1 MMETVNVLL
10 QIKFKL
16 RIDQVHR
23 QILTALLSP
32 VRRLQIFFS
41 SKFGVDDLAKHIF
54 GENYEF
60 FMLPNDRLPV
70 SSVIL
75 LRQSTKQ
82 YGRGLVCGE
91 LTLVLIMKKEELYI
105 SYNRL
110 QCLFLQIYYF

>member
-23 QILTALLSP
+23 QIVTALLNPVQHLQISFFFSP
-32 VRRLQIFFS
+32 FKIWGRRLSETYFLGKQ
-41 SKFGVDDLAKHIF
+41 
-54 GENYEF
+54 F
-60 FMLPNDRLPV
+60 FMLPNDV

-91 LTLVLIMKKEELYI
+91 LTLVLIMNSIMKKKRIIYFLY
-105 SYNRL
+105 L
-110 QCLFLQIYYF
+110 